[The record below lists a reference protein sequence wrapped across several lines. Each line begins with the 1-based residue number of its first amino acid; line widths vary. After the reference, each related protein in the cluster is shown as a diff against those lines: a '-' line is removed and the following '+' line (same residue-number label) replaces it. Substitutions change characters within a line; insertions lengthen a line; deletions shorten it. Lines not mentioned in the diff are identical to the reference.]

1 MDKSIAWGII
11 IMGNL
16 AWHSMYL
23 FQLKILKIYQKSQV
37 AKRSSP
43 TLIRGQ
49 LGNESFTNIE
59 CGAYHTL
66 GVARENKLITWGRND
81 HGQCGIGT
89 NDEKVK
95 PTTVDLPLGTPETK
109 IYSISGGKMHSAVV
123 LTNGNGYL
131 WGANDFAQLGKPIE
145 FLSIANKPVKVE
157 ADYNI
162 KQIQCGY
169 TQSQFLLD
177 NGKVLACGQNDV
189 GQLGVKSHDE
199 IVNEPTEIQ
208 LDEPIKDIMC
218 SNFNAVISENN
229 SQYIWGNTP
238 NGLQTA
244 QEKIVGQ
251 EKSVEQ
257 AILGEHF
264 VCVLDNSNFVYS
276 WGRNESGQLGLGD
289 TEKQKDAC
297 SIDMLNEREITSQYC
312 GRDYVMVLGMGH
324 QDKKNLMSR
333 SNIGEASNENQDY
346 EEEEEEEEI
355 ENQTGVEDEHQEDD
369 TQRLQEPQNEEND
382 DDYYEDEDGPGTY
395 NDQTDERQDL
405 TEDRRPNPNQNQSSQ
420 EPYEQESDTQNL
432 NDDET
437 DPRHSQIHLKNS
449 ITQIYKNREYPV
461 SNNSGDTTDPSV
473 EKLRRDMA
481 IMKQL
486 ICCYELNRQGLVKQ
500 LGNLTEKK
508 PKLLNDMN
516 QESVEK

>member
-1 MDKSIAWGII
+1 
-11 IMGNL
+11 
-16 AWHSMYL
+16 
-23 FQLKILKIYQKSQV
+23 
-37 AKRSSP
+37 
-43 TLIRGQ
+43 
-49 LGNESFTNIE
+49 
-59 CGAYHTL
+59 
-66 GVARENKLITWGRND
+66 
-81 HGQCGIGT
+81 
-89 NDEKVK
+89 
-95 PTTVDLPLGTPETK
+95 
-109 IYSISGGKMHSAVV
+109 
-123 LTNGNGYL
+123 
-131 WGANDFAQLGKPIE
+131 
-145 FLSIANKPVKVE
+145 
-157 ADYNI
+157 
-162 KQIQCGY
+162 
-169 TQSQFLLD
+169 
-177 NGKVLACGQNDV
+177 
-189 GQLGVKSHDE
+189 
-199 IVNEPTEIQ
+199 
-208 LDEPIKDIMC
+208 
-218 SNFNAVISENN
+218 
-229 SQYIWGNTP
+229 
-238 NGLQTA
+238 
-244 QEKIVGQ
+244 
-251 EKSVEQ
+251 
-257 AILGEHF
+257 
-264 VCVLDNSNFVYS
+264 
-276 WGRNESGQLGLGD
+276 
-289 TEKQKDAC
+289 
-297 SIDMLNEREITSQYC
+297 
-312 GRDYVMVLGMGH
+312 
-324 QDKKNLMSR
+324 MSR

-516 QESVEK
+516 QESVENMILLENYIEQYLSQIRFDVTEELKAFDYPDGQAREYSNQNTRLEPFQLQHHLSSHMKEQLEFNSVQTRTQQQHSQKEQTTSYAHKNLSYTDPDIYQLYLN